1 MHITFVIIDTGF
13 PSSDTRPRICGSRHG
28 SSHWHWGRRWQYG
41 GSGHPWTCQVAYVRH
56 DEVLRPGLIRSS
68 GIAPSAASKRREV
81 TKAFRHAWDGYSRY
95 CMGHDQMHPVSN
107 TCDDEFGGWGVTA
120 IDALSTA
127 IIMGKKDVVEEILV
141 FISELDMS
149 VVKDGP
155 RIQLFEVAIRHLA
168 GMISAHD
175 LLEGPFSNMVTNVA
189 LRRALYRQMVR
200 LGTGLSCAFNTPSGV
215 PRNWVDPNNCRTDSA
230 TSNTVAGV
238 GSLILE
244 FTRLSDITGDDSYHK
259 LAKRAEEYLLR
270 PFPEKGEPF
279 SGLLGS
285 FVSIDNG
292 AMLDGKGSWGG
303 LSDSFYEY
311 LLKAYLYHSGVFPAY
326 LERWKTAADSTI
338 RYASSHAYG
347 HPEWTLLPFWEGN
360 RFYTG
365 MDSLS
370 WFAGGNFILG
380 GMVTQNDTLL
390 NFGLSIA
397 DTAGAIYSRTATG
410 LGGEFLWWTTKCS
423 PDWGEKK
430 CTAENS
436 VRFSTTSFRL
446 RPEALETWYYAYR
459 ATKDPKY
466 RRWAWKMF
474 RAIERYC
481 KTPTGYSSISDVN
494 APNGGNK
501 TDVQESFVFAEVFK
515 YMYLI
520 FEDVS
525 MLQSIGEVGS
535 VNEAD
540 AGIPG

>member
-1 MHITFVIIDTGF
+1 MSFVSDRCTWNPCAALIHEYAADAKKDRVGIGVARGDMVVID
-13 PSSDTRPRICGSRHG
+13 
-28 SSHWHWGRRWQYG
+28 
-41 GSGHPWTCQVAYVRH
+41 VRG
-56 DEVLRPGLIRSS
+56 P
-68 GIAPSAASKRREV
+68 A
-81 TKAFRHAWDGYSRY
+81 
-95 CMGHDQMHPVSN
+95 SN

-127 IIMGKKDVVEEILV
+127 IVMGKVDVVEEILE
-141 FISELDMS
+141 FIAQLNMS

-168 GMISAHD
+168 GMISAYD
-175 LLEGPFSNMVTNVA
+175 LLEGPFSNMAPKPV
-189 LRRALYRQMVR
+189 LRKALYQQMVR
-200 LGTGLSCAFNTPSGV
+200 LGNGLSCAFNTPSGV
-215 PRNWVDPNNCRTDSA
+215 PRNWVDPNKCRTDTA

-244 FTRLSDITGDDSYHK
+244 FTRLSDITGNGSYHQ
-259 LAKRAEEYLLR
+259 LARKAEEYLLR

-285 FVSIDNG
+285 FVNIDNG
-292 AMLDGKGSWGG
+292 AMLDGKA
-303 LSDSFYEY
+303 FYEY
-311 LLKAYLYHSGVFPAY
+311 LLKAYVYDSGVFPAY
-326 LERWKTAADSTI
+326 LERWKIAADSTI

-370 WFAGGNFILG
+370 WFAGGSFILG
-380 GMVTQNDTLL
+380 GMVTNNQTLL
-390 NFGLSIA
+390 DFGLSIA
-397 DTAGAIYSRTATG
+397 DTAGAIYSRTVTG

-423 PDWGEKK
+423 PEWGEKK
-430 CTAENS
+430 CTADNS
-436 VRFSTTSFRL
+436 FRFSTTSFRL

-459 ATKDPKY
+459 ATRNPKY
-466 RRWAWKMF
+466 RLWAWKMF
-474 RAIERYC
+474 RAMQRYC
-481 KTPTGYSSISDVN
+481 RTPTGYSSISDVN
-494 APNGGNK
+494 APHGGNK

-525 MLQSIGEVGS
+525 HPQLFKEL
-535 VNEAD
+535 EALVKLTSTS
-540 AGIPG
+540 G